1 MKNKFIKLICLL
13 LCLALALSAFAGCKG
28 QNTGKKNKK
37 NKKTPSVS
45 SELSSDLSSDT
56 SSDEW
61 IDDEPD
67 DQFEEDEPIDEEPI
81 DEGDPD
87 TVAIA
92 TVSNAAPLT
101 QNVMGAGMGLYC
113 PYTFM
118 DNEIVPDD
126 DVAYAEFDRLKY
138 MGIHTVRGMFKFQ
151 WLDEGRND
159 GVWNWESYKMQAY
172 YKWMQAMKDRDI
184 SVFVNPWSFAHIANL
199 EDYRYW
205 DTKCFYAD
213 TFEKTIENWANA
225 MTEVMLKLKA
235 KGFTNANGLLLFT
248 EPNYAAD
255 VEAHPELNDQYI
267 YTAKLIDKKLKAA
280 GIRQSIRL
288 MGPNYAATDTV
299 LLEKCM
305 KEAYDCFD
313 IFSQHRYVK
322 LPETTSDLLPDIA
335 AGEYSGFVETAKSL
349 NTKQKPFWI
358 DEYNASLKMN
368 EYGVSNLGYDD
379 IYIGIQRTW
388 LYNYLINLGGV
399 NGAMIWTIADQQ
411 WPESRGDN
419 LQAGFYKGVLMHG
432 MLPNL
437 MKSMVPKSQY
447 YAFSL
452 LSKYTGRS
460 GNKVYYSETEN
471 MSVSVSATQLA
482 DGNWTFVVTNT
493 NVDKTLFKL
502 EFEKQLNGLKLYR
515 HQYVASEVKPTNAG
529 KIIPANKTILNVKTG
544 FTDVLKPYS
553 VAVYTTVK
561 G

>member
-1 MKNKFIKLICLL
+1 
-13 LCLALALSAFAGCKG
+13 
-28 QNTGKKNKK
+28 
-37 NKKTPSVS
+37 
-45 SELSSDLSSDT
+45 
-56 SSDEW
+56 
-61 IDDEPD
+61 
-67 DQFEEDEPIDEEPI
+67 
-81 DEGDPD
+81 
-87 TVAIA
+87 
-92 TVSNAAPLT
+92 
-101 QNVMGAGMGLYC
+101 
-113 PYTFM
+113 
-118 DNEIVPDD
+118 
-126 DVAYAEFDRLKY
+126 
-138 MGIHTVRGMFKFQ
+138 
-151 WLDEGRND
+151 
-159 GVWNWESYKMQAY
+159 MQAY
-172 YKWMQAMKDRDI
+172 YKWMQAMKDRNI
-184 SVFVNPWSFAHIANL
+184 NVFVNPWSFAHIANL

-235 KGFTNANGLLLFT
+235 KGFTNANDLLLFT
-248 EPNYAAD
+248 EPIYADMREAD
-255 VEAHPELNDQYI
+255 PDIDNKYI

-288 MGPNYAATDTV
+288 MGPNYSATDTA
-299 LLEKCM
+299 LLEKFM

-322 LPETTSDLLPDIA
+322 LPETTSDLMPDIA
-335 AGEYSGFVETAKSL
+335 AGEYSDFVETAKSL

-358 DEYNASLKMN
+358 DEYNASLQTN
-368 EYGVSNLGYDD
+368 EYGVGHLGDDD

-399 NGAMIWTIADQQ
+399 NGGMIWTIADQQ
-411 WPESRGDN
+411 WPENRGDN
-419 LQAGFYKGVLMHG
+419 LQAGFYKGVLIHG

-437 MKSMVPKSQY
+437 IKSMVPKSQY

-471 MSVSVSATQLA
+471 MGVSVSATQLA

-493 NVDKTLFKL
+493 NVDNTLFKL

-529 KIIPANKTILNVKTG
+529 KIIPANKTIKNVKTG